1 MSMQNLRDY
10 IKSSASLWVACL
22 LPALLFML
30 SMQLH
35 IHVHADHQ
43 HDSEVQ
49 QHSHKTDLHNAHLGN
64 THDAAHGSD
73 IHHPET
79 GIITVDISPEGLS
92 KSLSLMLLACALIST
107 IILLLSPPTKN
118 LVLKRRNEYSPYLS
132 RLAALPPQL
141 RAPPL

>member
-1 MSMQNLRDY
+1 MQNLRDN
-10 IKSSASLWVACL
+10 IKNSPFLWIVCL
-22 LPALLFML
+22 LPVLLFML

-43 HDSEVQ
+43 HDNEVQ
-49 QHSHKTDLHNAHLGN
+49 QHSHEADLHKAHLGN
-64 THDAAHGSD
+64 SHDVDHGSN

-79 GIITVDISPEGLS
+79 DTVAVDISPEGLN
-92 KSLSLMLLACALIST
+92 KSLSLVLFACILIST
-107 IILLLSPPTKN
+107 IILLLSPLTQN
-118 LVLKRRNEYSPYLS
+118 LVLKRHNKHSPYLR